1 MDHIHQRMY
10 FTNKDKLIAYKL
22 MIKKKDFSTWNCTAW
37 QRKVT
42 VLAYF

>member
-22 MIKKKDFSTWNCTAW
+22 MIKKKIFLHGTALLGKGRL
-37 QRKVT
+37 Q
-42 VLAYF
+42 Y